1 MSSPITCLISYAQP
15 QQVDHMYR
23 TPKCL
28 QFRIILLQG
37 TDAEKQQAGLVLLEV
52 LEAARIVA
60 IMLSPI
66 APALARLVYLQ
77 LGFSDA
83 DFEALSWKD
92 SQWGGED
99 LRAASSSQLNA
110 CCLHRVKFDLES
122 TTQSCTQ

>member
-1 MSSPITCLISYAQP
+1 M
-15 QQVDHMYR
+15 
-23 TPKCL
+23 
-28 QFRIILLQG
+28 QG
-37 TDAEKQQAGLVLLEV
+37 TDAEKEQAGLVLLEV

-92 SQWGGED
+92 SQWGGET
-99 LRAASSSQLNA
+99 LRGAPSLQQIA
-110 CCLHRVKFDLES
+110 C
-122 TTQSCTQ
+122 